1 MRDQYLPL
9 VPGGTVMTATANGT
23 SLDLLIGTNVFKS
36 NLQGVDLV
44 GNMGSYAPMDA
55 VIDVS
60 GVTGTTPQAVFTL
73 NQSDDNSTFVAIG
86 TTTATIAG
94 GYRIAFTPTKRYV
107 RLDSALTGTAP
118 SFTVDAYVGS
128 REF

>member
-55 VIDVS
+55 VIEVS

-73 NQSDDNSTFVAIG
+73 NQSDDNTTFVPVG
-86 TTTATIAG
+86 TTTATASG
-94 GYRIAFTPTKRYV
+94 PYRIAFTPTKRYV
-107 RLDSALTGTAP
+107 RLDSALTGTGP
-118 SFTVDAYVGS
+118 SFTVDAYVGT

>member
-1 MRDQYLPL
+1 
-9 VPGGTVMTATANGT
+9 MTATANGT
-23 SLDLLIGTNVFKS
+23 SLDLLIGTNVFKF

-55 VIDVS
+55 VIEVS

-73 NQSDDNSTFVAIG
+73 NQSDDNATFV
-86 TTTATIAG
+86 
-94 GYRIAFTPTKRYV
+94 
-107 RLDSALTGTAP
+107 P
-118 SFTVDAYVGS
+118 SFTVDAYVGT